1 MKKNKIIAG
10 LSAFVLATALVP
22 MSAFAAITAGTDGN
36 PVPNS
41 TGFEVSY
48 DADPSYTVTI
58 PAGVDITTAD
68 KTGKITLEE
77 GALLKEGAKI
87 KVVLQKGAN
96 TASGSAF
103 TAKTTS
109 GNSSAGYKI
118 MQGETQIAVGDT
130 VASLD
135 KDTRSASLVFSK
147 TNTPKPTYAG
157 KHSEVLTF
165 TVSVE

>member
-48 DADPSYTVTI
+48 DVDPSYTVTI
-58 PAGVDITTAD
+58 PAGVDITTGD
-68 KTGKITLEE
+68 KTTDITLAE
-77 GALLKEGAKI
+77 GALLEEGTSI
-87 KVVLQKGAN
+87 KVVLESAAN
-96 TASGSAF
+96 TTSGKAF
-103 TAKTTS
+103 TAKTES

-118 MQGETQIAVGDT
+118 EQGTTQIGIGDT
-130 VASLD
+130 VATLNKDSLTSGL
-135 KDTRSASLVFSK
+135 KFSK
-147 TNTPKPTYAG
+147 TNTPRPDLCRQARRGADVCYFG
-157 KHSEVLTF
+157 
-165 TVSVE
+165 